1 MDHRLDELTKSE
13 GKRGGFMGISSQKEI
28 SILLLFPKISHY
40 PPYVCPMRGQSL
52 SYAG

>member
-13 GKRGGFMGISSQKEI
+13 GKMGVLWQFSLRRRFPYYLCSLNFPI
-28 SILLLFPKISHY
+28 IL
-40 PPYVCPMRGQSL
+40 PYVCPMRGQSL